1 MENYNAVNRKAELQR
16 LEIECAHKKG
26 KAEGK
31 EEGKIEGK
39 IEGKTEMAEKL
50 LKENILSAENLAAL
64 SGLPLSKIKDVE
76 AVILH
81 AL

>member
-16 LEIECAHKKG
+16 LEIECAHKK
-26 KAEGK
+26 
-31 EEGKIEGK
+31 GKIEGK